1 MVYGALLVNL
11 TTKNGVPHVRV
22 KSERKAMLYYYSGA
36 LTDAENALSAAK
48 YFAQQQGWV
57 NYGDLHL
64 GAMPGKGGS
73 FVAVFDG
80 VRS

>member
-1 MVYGALLVNL
+1 MIYGALLVTI
-11 TTKNGVPHVRV
+11 TTKKGTRYVCV
-22 KSERKAMLYYYSGA
+22 KSANGFMSYVYSHA
-36 LTDAENALSAAK
+36 LSDTENALSAAK
-48 YFAQQQGWV
+48 VYAGEKGWV
-57 NYGDLHL
+57 SYGDLHL